1 VNFSEAFTAWIHV
14 QALRVFVE
22 SVLRYGLPVNFQAML
37 LLPTKKTSRRLKE
50 VLSQLYS
57 HLDNSS
63 LGGGGGGGSS
73 SAEMMDIPG
82 LPGLGGA
89 DYYPY
94 VYYKLNIDMIE
105 HKQTY

>member
-1 VNFSEAFTAWIHV
+1 
-14 QALRVFVE
+14 
-22 SVLRYGLPVNFQAML
+22 
-37 LLPTKKTSRRLKE
+37 
-50 VLSQLYS
+50 
-57 HLDNSS
+57 
-63 LGGGGGGGSS
+63 
-73 SAEMMDIPG
+73 MMDIPG